1 VRINAKRFR
10 NEVQGMQNA
19 QWSRAN
25 VESGFESGRD
35 TTVSVQPRVSV
46 IVPHYR
52 DLAGLDSCLADLL
65 RQTVPKDSVE
75 IIVADNNSPEG
86 EAAVAEVVRGR
97 AKLVV
102 VKEKGAGPARNGG
115 VAAASGEILAFTD
128 SDCRPARDW
137 LERGLAALERDDLV
151 GGRVDVFPKRIDAV
165 TPAEGFDIVFGFDNK
180 SYVLDKKFTVTAN
193 LFCRR
198 SVFDSVGGFLSTVSE
213 DVEWSHRAQDK
224 GYTLGYADDAVV
236 DHPARRTWDDLL
248 TKWRR
253 VNAETY
259 QLHVM
264 YRRGAVRWLLRCLAL
279 PLSAIAHAPRIL
291 FAKRLPLAA
300 RGPAA
305 LMLFRLRIWR
315 SLDCFRLFTARP

>member
-1 VRINAKRFR
+1 MLKGPR
-10 NEVQGMQNA
+10 G
-19 QWSRAN
+19 
-25 VESGFESGRD
+25 VESDPWLGE
-35 TTVSVQPRVSV
+35 TTIVPAPPRLSV

-52 DLAGLDSCLADLL
+52 DLAGLDACLGDLL
-65 RQTVPKDSVE
+65 RQTTPQDSFE
-75 IIVADNNSPEG
+75 IVVADNNSPEG
-86 EAAVAEVVRGR
+86 EAAVAAVVRGR
-97 AKLVV
+97 AKLVI

-115 VAAASGEILAFTD
+115 VAASSGEILAFTD

-137 LERGLAALERDDLV
+137 LERGLGALERNDLV
-151 GGRVDVFPKRIDAV
+151 GGRVDVFPGNIDAV

-180 SYVLDKKFTVTAN
+180 SYVLDKRFTVTAN

-213 DVEWSHRAQDK
+213 DVEWSHRAQEK

-236 DHPARRTWDDLL
+236 DHPARQTWDDLL

-264 YRRGAVRWLLRCLAL
+264 YKRGVPRWLMRCLAL
-279 PLSAIAHAPRIL
+279 PLSAIVHAPKIL

-300 RGPAA
+300 RGPAV

-315 SLDCFRLFTARP
+315 SLDCFRLLMGRA